1 MEAQSLV
8 SHQHSWWFSC
18 FSLREKLARSHKT
31 KELLCNSFIIT
42 DSHRF
47 FKRLETQSWS
57 R

>member
-31 KELLCNSFIIT
+31 KKLDVQLFSVPHVYVQLFY
-42 DSHRF
+42 DF
-47 FKRLETQSWS
+47 PQ
-57 R
+57 